1 MTSEGRRMVTKNI
14 DLDTEPVLSPSF
26 SGFKDFIV
34 PKLMGHICIKKGEFI
49 SYVFLKKQKMFA
61 CL

>member
-1 MTSEGRRMVTKNI
+1 MVTKNI